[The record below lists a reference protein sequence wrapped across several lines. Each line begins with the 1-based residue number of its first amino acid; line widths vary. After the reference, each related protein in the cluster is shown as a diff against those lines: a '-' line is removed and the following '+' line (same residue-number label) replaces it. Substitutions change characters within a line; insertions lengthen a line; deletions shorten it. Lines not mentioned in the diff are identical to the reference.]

1 MTDAPVQPPP
11 PPPSKET
18 LKVWASYSRDRFDS
32 ASKRVDEFR
41 NWARQLGGAVAVV
54 IGFELT
60 LVGRVL
66 DLKPPFDASLRTW
79 TLVLFLLM
87 IAAQVLLLFW
97 ALRTGYSGHTVVGPE
112 SPSKLAEFIVDADE
126 AGAEQLTGAYYAKAY
141 DAFHDLSEELGKS
154 VGQANRFFAVTVGI
168 LVIGVALVVKLA
180 VSPGPS
186 QHAYTGAM
194 SNPVAPPTPASAPR
208 SGAASSTPPAQAQP
222 GAGASPPASAP
233 SPAAGKPPSILVTPT
248 DDQRQTFTAK
258 PTTDPAVMVTPAQK
272 TK

>member
-1 MTDAPVQPPP
+1 MTDAPPQTPS

-18 LKVWASYSRDRFDS
+18 LKVWASYSKDRFDS

-41 NWARQLGGAVAVV
+41 NWARQLGGAIAVV
-54 IGFELT
+54 VGFELT

-66 DLKPPFDASLRTW
+66 DLKPPFDASVRIW

-87 IAAQVLLLFW
+87 IAAQVLLLFRV
-97 ALRTGYSGHTVVGPE
+97 LRTGYSGHTVVGPE

-141 DAFHDLSEELGKS
+141 DAFHNLSEELGKS

-168 LVIGVALVVKLA
+168 LVVGIALVVKLA

-186 QHAYTGAM
+186 QDAYTGAV
-194 SNPVAPPTPASAPR
+194 SNPVPPPTPAPAPGP
-208 SGAASSTPPAQAQP
+208 GAGSSTPTAQTQP
-222 GAGASPPASAP
+222 GADASPSTSAP
-233 SPAAGKPPSILVTPT
+233 APAGKAPSILVTPT
-248 DDQRQTFTAK
+248 DGQRQTFSAK
-258 PTTDPAVMVTPAQK
+258 LTTDPVVTVTPAQK

>member
-1 MTDAPVQPPP
+1 MTDATGQETSQA
-11 PPPSKET
+11 PPSKET
-18 LKVWASYSRDRFDS
+18 LKVWAGYAKDRFDF

-41 NWARQLGGAVAVV
+41 NWARQLGGAIAVV

-79 TLVLFLLM
+79 TLVLFLLT
-87 IAAQVLLLFW
+87 ITAQVVLLFW

-126 AGAEQLTGAYYAKAY
+126 ARAQQLTGAYYAKAY
-141 DAFHDLSEELGKS
+141 DAFHDLSEQLGKS
-154 VGQANRFFAVTVGI
+154 VGLANRFLAATVGV
-168 LVIGVALVVKLA
+168 LVIGIALVVKLA

-186 QHAYTGAM
+186 QAAYTGSV
-194 SNPVAPPTPASAPR
+194 SNPVTPPTPAPATPGSDAG
-208 SGAASSTPPAQAQP
+208 SGTPPAQAKQST
-222 GAGASPPASAP
+222 SPPTAP
-233 SPAAGKPPSILVTPT
+233 PAPAEKPPSILVTPT
-248 DDQRQTFTAK
+248 HGQHQTFSREPATG
-258 PTTDPAVMVTPAQK
+258 PTVTVTPVR

>member
-1 MTDAPVQPPP
+1 MTDAPPQAPPP
-11 PPPSKET
+11 PPAKET
-18 LKVWASYSRDRFDS
+18 LKVWASYARDRFDS

-66 DLKPPFDASLRTW
+66 DLKPPFDESLRIW
-79 TLVLFLLM
+79 TLVLFLVT
-87 IAAQVLLLFW
+87 IVAQVLLLFW

-154 VGQANRFFAVTVGI
+154 VGLANRFFAVTVGI
-168 LVIGVALVVKLA
+168 LVVGIALVVKLA

-186 QHAYTGAM
+186 LGAYTGAV
-194 SNPVAPPTPASAPR
+194 SNPVAPPAPAPG
-208 SGAASSTPPAQAQP
+208 SGTGSSTPPVQAQP
-222 GAGASPPASAP
+222 GAGASPPASASAP
-233 SPAAGKPPSILVTPT
+233 AGKPPSILVTPT
-248 DDQRQTFTAK
+248 DGQRQTFTAK
-258 PTTDPAVMVTPAQK
+258 PTADPAVTVTPAQK
-272 TK
+272 TR

>member
-1 MTDAPVQPPP
+1 MTDAPPQTPP

-18 LKVWASYSRDRFDS
+18 LKVWAGYAKDRFDS

-66 DLKPPFDASLRTW
+66 DLKPPFDASLRIW
-79 TLVLFLLM
+79 TLVLFLLT
-87 IAAQVLLLFW
+87 IVAQVLLLFW
-97 ALRTGYSGHTVVGPE
+97 AIRTGYSGHTVLGPE
-112 SPSKLAEFIVDADE
+112 SPSKIAEFIVDVDE

-141 DAFHDLSEELGKS
+141 DAFHDLSEQLGKA
-154 VGQANRFFAVTVGI
+154 VGRANRFFALTVGV

-186 QHAYTGAM
+186 QDAYTGAV
-194 SNPVAPPTPASAPR
+194 SNPVAPPAPAPGPR
-208 SGAASSTPPAQAQP
+208 AGSGTPPAQAQP
-222 GAGASPPASAP
+222 GATPRAPAPAP
-233 SPAAGKPPSILVTPT
+233 AGKPPSILVTPT
-248 DDQRQTFTAK
+248 DGQHQTFTAK
-258 PTTDPAVMVTPAQK
+258 PTTGPTVTVTPAQK